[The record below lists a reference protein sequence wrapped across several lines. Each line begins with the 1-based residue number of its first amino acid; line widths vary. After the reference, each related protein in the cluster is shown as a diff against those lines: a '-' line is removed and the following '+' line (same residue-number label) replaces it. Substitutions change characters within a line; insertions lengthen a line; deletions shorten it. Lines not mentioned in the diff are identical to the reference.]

1 MAQGEP
7 FMPDSKTS
15 RPARWL
21 ALAAAAAAL
30 CLALPA
36 AGGPAPAPELPRGGR
51 ELYSAACAACHGPD
65 GKGQPAER
73 LGFQP
78 LPPDF
83 TNCDFASR
91 EANLDWVMVANR
103 GGPARAFDRMMP
115 AFGDALTEAQV
126 VEILEH
132 IRTFC
137 TNKAWPRGEL
147 NLPRPLF
154 TTKAF
159 PEDEAVVQT
168 TYDSSDPAS
177 WATRLYY
184 EQRIGPR
191 GQVELILPY
200 EWVERAGGDEW
211 ESGLGDVGLAYK
223 HVVFASLEAGSIVSL
238 AGEVFLPTGDD
249 DKGLGAGTAVF
260 EPYLAWGQILPA
272 DFFLHFQAG
281 GAIPQDGAKAQE
293 ELFGRLAAGR
303 AFYTGRWGRRWAPM
317 VELLASRELV
327 SGADVLWDVAP
338 QFQVTLSDR
347 QHLRLGLG
355 ARIPLNHTDA
365 RDARFSVYLLWDWF
379 DGGLLEGW

>member
-1 MAQGEP
+1 LA
-7 FMPDSKTS
+7 
-15 RPARWL
+15 AAL
-21 ALAAAAAAL
+21 ALA
-30 CLALPA
+30 LALPA
-36 AGGPAPAPELPRGGR
+36 AGGSPADSPPASGR
-51 ELYSAACAACHGPD
+51 ELYRQACAACHGPD
-65 GKGQPAER
+65 GRGQPPER

-126 VEILEH
+126 VRILEH

-137 TNKAWPRGEL
+137 TDKAWPRGEL

-159 PEDEAVVQT
+159 PEDEAVLQT
-168 TYDSSDPAS
+168 TYDSSDPAGV
-177 WATRLYY
+177 ANRLYY
-184 EQRIGPR
+184 ERRVGPR
-191 GQVELILPY
+191 GQVELVLPY
-200 EWVERAGGDEW
+200 DWVERPDGSGGDEW
-211 ESGLGDVGLAYK
+211 ESGLGDVGLGYK

-249 DKGLGAGTAVF
+249 DRGLGAGTAVF
-260 EPYLAWGQILPA
+260 EPYLAYGQVLPSG
-272 DFFLHFQAG
+272 FFLHLQAG
-281 GAIPQDGAKAQE
+281 GAIPRDGAKAQE

-355 ARIPLNHTDA
+355 ARLPLNHTDA

-379 DGGLLEGW
+379 DGGLFEGW